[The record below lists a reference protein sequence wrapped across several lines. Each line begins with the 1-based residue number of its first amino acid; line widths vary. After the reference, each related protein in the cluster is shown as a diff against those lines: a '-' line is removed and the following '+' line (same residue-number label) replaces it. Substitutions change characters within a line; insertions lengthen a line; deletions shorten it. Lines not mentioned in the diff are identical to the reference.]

1 MTDINHILKNTI
13 RNMKYGAPYG
23 KGFGSPQVG
32 ERCHLQQV
40 DLDSGGY
47 DASGAYW
54 GIRAVGQRL
63 YCAFSTLSAPSKWQQ
78 YVDASG
84 RKEAIAKFNY
94 TYGVIPFKWSP

>member
-1 MTDINHILKNTI
+1 MG
-13 RNMKYGAPYG
+13 R
-23 KGFGSPQVG
+23 GFGSPQVG

-54 GIRAVGQRL
+54 GGRAVGQRL
-63 YCAFSTLSAPSKWQQ
+63 YCAFSTLGAASEWQQ

-84 RKEAIAKFNY
+84 RKEAIAKVNDI
-94 TYGVIPFKWSP
+94 YGVIPLLWSP